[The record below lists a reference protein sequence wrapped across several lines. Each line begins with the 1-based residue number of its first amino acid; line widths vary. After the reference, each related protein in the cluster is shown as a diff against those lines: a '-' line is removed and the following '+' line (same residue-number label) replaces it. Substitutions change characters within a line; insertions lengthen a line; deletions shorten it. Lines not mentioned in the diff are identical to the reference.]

1 MNKYLKRITAYLFVG
16 TFLFVSL
23 PIFGQD
29 FYQWDEIR
37 EIRLIFPRDNWASIL
52 ERMKDAGQEQ
62 RMTANLEIDGKIFE
76 EVGVR
81 FKGNSSFKSVKKG
94 GAVKLPFNIKIDYKD
109 KNQELEGGYE
119 TIKLS
124 NCFRDP
130 SFVREVIS
138 YEIARKYMPA
148 SRCNYAKLYVNDQF
162 LGVYSNTESV
172 DKPLLKRTFG
182 DKDGVFV
189 KCDPEWDTPE
199 PGNCQEGDKASL
211 MYVGEDPR
219 CYMANYEMKSDSG
232 WTSFI
237 NFIEALNNPNKNI
250 EDYLH
255 VDQALWM
262 HAFNNVMVNLDSYT
276 GRLSHN
282 FYVYLDKSG
291 CFNPIVWDFNL
302 SLGGFRFDG
311 GGKPLDNEEL
321 ATLSP
326 YVHFKNKNP
335 KRPLI
340 VNLLS
345 NSLYRKMYIAHMKTI
360 LDENFNNGSF
370 DKRVDELH
378 DFIANEVK
386 NDPVKLYS
394 VEDFEKNL
402 NSTVDLDGVEIIG
415 VKELMKKRL
424 EYLNQHPLLAAET
437 PEITKVEHIRFGEDL
452 AIQAS
457 LEGAT
462 SAWVFYKSS
471 PDLPWKKM
479 EMFDKGGTNDQSF
492 QDGVFGNTLPFFEGT
507 QYYIV
512 AENDRGASIY
522 PARASREPL
531 FVETLGSN

>member
-1 MNKYLKRITAYLFVG
+1 MKKINHFLYLLA
-16 TFLFVSL
+16 FLFASSAL
-23 PIFGQD
+23 FGQD
-29 FYQWDEIR
+29 FYQWNEIR
-37 EIRLIFPRDNWASIL
+37 EIRLSFPRDNWASIL

-62 RMTANLEIDGKIFE
+62 RMTAKLEIDGKSFE

-109 KNQELEGGYE
+109 KKQELDGGYE

-148 SRCNYAKLYVNDQF
+148 SRCNYAKLYVNDQY
-162 LGVYSNTESV
+162 LGIYSNTESV
-172 DKPLLKRTFG
+172 DKPLLKRTF
-182 DKDGVFV
+182 DEKDGVFV

-199 PGNCQEGDKASL
+199 PKNCLEGDKASL

-232 WTSFI
+232 WASFI
-237 NFIEALNNPNKNI
+237 QFIEALNNPDKNI
-250 EDYLH
+250 EEYLH

-282 FYVYLDKSG
+282 YYVYRDKTGS
-291 CFNPIVWDFNL
+291 FTPIVWDFNL

-311 GGKPLDNEEL
+311 SGKPLDNEEM

-326 YVHFKNKNP
+326 YVHFKNKNK

-345 NSLYRKMYIAHMKTI
+345 DGLYRKMYIAHIKTI
-360 LDENFNNGSF
+360 LEENFNNGEF
-370 DKRVDELH
+370 NKRVEELH
-378 DFIANEVK
+378 AFIAEEIR

-394 VEDFEKNL
+394 FENFEKNL
-402 NSTVDLDGVEIIG
+402 NSSVDLDGVEIIG
-415 VKELMKKRL
+415 VKELMNRRL
-424 EYLNQHPLLAAET
+424 EYLNQHPLITAET
-437 PEITKVEHIRFGEDL
+437 PQITKVEHIRFGEDL
-452 AIQAS
+452 AVQAS

-462 SAWVFYKSS
+462 AAWVFYKSS
-471 PDLPWKKM
+471 PELPWKKM
-479 EMFDKGGTNDQSF
+479 ELFDKGGTNDQSF
-492 QDGVFGNTLPFFEGT
+492 QDGVFGNSLPFSEGT

-512 AENDRGASIY
+512 AENERAASIY
-522 PARASREPL
+522 PPRASKEPL
-531 FVETLGSN
+531 MVVTTNSN